1 MLTAFEGTVR
11 HLIGST
17 PWGIPPPP
25 QGCSQCT
32 RTQAF
37 LLMNSNNI
45 NINININI
53 SNSSNSNHNT
63 SNKAFTLC
71 PDRRHP
77 SPRGLCRKPS
87 STMLRRGVLL

>member
-32 RTQAF
+32 LTQAF
-37 LLMNSNNI
+37 HLMNSNSI
-45 NINININI
+45 NININNI
-53 SNSSNSNHNT
+53 SNSNNKHNT
-63 SNKAFTLC
+63 SNKACTLC
-71 PDRRHP
+71 PDRRHL
-77 SPRGLCRKPS
+77 SPRGLCRKLS